1 MFVLEPTRSWL
12 ALICGRGVD
21 RTFALDPSLLD
32 TFAGLDLSLAITPT
46 LNGNIPGYGR
56 ITGFRSARPRKWITA
71 SGDGVNDRKHGQ
83 QFKAL
88 FARIGSKLC
97 RYRWGSHFWEGNDRQ
112 GSRPAAQF
120 RDPQAVRTGGRHTAL
135 SMDQDWDLGM
145 REDLNRLTS
154 EDNSGDAA
162 TTV

>member
-1 MFVLEPTRSWL
+1 LIGSRPKAETSFCVLRL
-12 ALICGRGVD
+12 KIRGHCGLVTIVGR
-21 RTFALDPSLLD
+21 AAAIS
-32 TFAGLDLSLAITPT
+32 AGE
-46 LNGNIPGYGR
+46 
-56 ITGFRSARPRKWITA
+56 WITA
-71 SGDGVNDRKHGQ
+71 SGDGVNDRRHGQ

-97 RYRWGSHFWEGNDRQ
+97 RYWRVSHFWEGNDRQ

-145 REDLNRLTS
+145 REDLDRLTS